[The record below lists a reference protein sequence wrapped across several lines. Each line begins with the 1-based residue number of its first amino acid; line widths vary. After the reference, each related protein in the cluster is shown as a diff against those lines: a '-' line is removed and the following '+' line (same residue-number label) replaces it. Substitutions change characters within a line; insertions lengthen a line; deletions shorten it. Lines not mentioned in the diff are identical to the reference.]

1 MLRYRTQGLLAVG
14 LGMLAGGCFGDT
26 DLNTDLRS
34 EGPPTVLAV
43 LAQSGVDHTEF
54 AAFCRYVG
62 GNRDPKAPGFVGDPV
77 TGGGIVCPEV
87 QTDFEAA
94 ALDPRFVDNDDPDPD
109 VSWAIRIMFDELLD
123 PSVEDLICPVGDIRC
138 TGTIAETR
146 PVTLTCGGI
155 AIPYDGYY
163 VPNGNNVSFPLGPSL
178 FVKPSLDALPPA
190 GSDCTIV
197 IDPKVTDKQG
207 NPVAEADRTLT
218 VSVEPLR
225 VAATDPEDAD
235 DVEDRA
241 ELAPDD
247 AIYFIFNAVLDEASV
262 TAADV
267 EVLDSTGTPVADID
281 VAVDGSNVPGDT
293 LVIAHGTGFAPG
305 EYTARLKA
313 GAEIAEARGGTLTVS
328 ANRDVRFVVVDK

>member
-1 MLRYRTQGLLAVG
+1 
-14 LGMLAGGCFGDT
+14 MLAGGCFGDT

-34 EGPPTVLAV
+34 EGPPAVLAV
-43 LAQSGVDHTEF
+43 LAQSGVDLTEF
-54 AAFCRYVG
+54 AAFCRYVD

-87 QTDFEAA
+87 QTEFEAA
-94 ALDPRFVDNDDPDPD
+94 ALDPRFVEPN

-123 PSVEDLICPVGDIRC
+123 PSVEDLVCPDDDIRC
-138 TGTIAETR
+138 FGTIAETR
-146 PVTLTCGGI
+146 PVTLTCGGV
-155 AIPYDGYY
+155 AMPYDGYY

-178 FVKPSLDALPPA
+178 YVKPALDALPPA

-225 VAATDPEDAD
+225 VAFTDPEDAE
-235 DVEDRA
+235 DVADRA

-247 AIYFIFNAVLDEASV
+247 VVAFVFNAVLDEASV

-267 EVLDSTGTPVADID
+267 EVLDSTGAPVAGVV
-281 VAVDGSNVPGDT
+281 VAVDGANVPGDA
-293 LVIAHGTGFAPG
+293 LLIAHGTGFAPG